1 MVANMISDIRKIL
14 SGRLCTEAQRQ
25 KCQQEDQGF
34 SEWAC
39 SQCREYIPP
48 EQISPWT
55 WHLLFLYQLQTAGY
69 PFQANDLSL
78 ETWMLLG
85 LLRRMIKGQRLNKN
99 CQRVEAQSID

>member
-1 MVANMISDIRKIL
+1 MITDLIREIGAIV

-39 SQCREYIPP
+39 SQCREYIPV
-48 EQISPWT
+48 ERISPWT
-55 WHLLFLYQLQTAGY
+55 WHLLFLYQLQSAGY

-85 LLRRMIKGQRLNKN
+85 LFRRIINSQRLVKN
-99 CQRVEAQSID
+99 SPSSDRHTTA